1 KLTRDNIKEPMRDIR
16 RALLEADVSLP
27 VVRRFV
33 REVTERAVGVEVIR
47 GVRPEQQLVKVVND
61 QLVAL
66 MGGNV
71 AEIAYAPEGKGPTVV
86 LMAGLQGVG
95 KTTACGK
102 LALFLKKK
110 GKTSMMVATDVY
122 RPAAIEQL
130 QTLGAQVGVPVY
142 AEGTDARPVDI
153 ARQGVAA
160 AKKAGVDVVIVDTAG
175 RLQIDRS
182 MMEELRGI
190 KAAVSPTEVLLVV
203 DAMTGQEAASLV
215 AAFNAEVSITG
226 AILTKVDGDSRGGAA
241 LSVKEVSGR
250 PIKFVGEGETMS
262 ALEPFYP
269 DRMASRILGMGDVLS
284 LVEKA
289 QELMDKEDEAELRKR
304 IMEAKFDFNDML
316 KQTRM
321 MARMGSMG
329 GMLKLIPGMNKV
341 SPHRTALHPPPAL
354 HPQFHT
360 SALRPQLPHQPPC
373 LCHPPSL
380 LCAHATP
387 YPVCADSS
395 HRSSA
400 PPPPSTPLHP
410 PPPSSTLLHPPSTSI
425 THCDSCLHRCLH
437 SSHADHL
444 CPHRAGAVP
453 PPFTFLVLIILAH
466 ALAPPC
472 PSPLPRAS
480 HRTARIRGAC
490 GPGAACKKPVA
501 PPPHRQ
507 RLGQKPGAGERTD
520 LAAVPDASAHEG
532 GGRHGVWQGHA
543 RHSRPRHIGC
553 QEGTS
558 PSQQGTSPR
567 QDASCLLHVM
577 ATAMCHV
584 SRPCDDSPFGGFL
597 CFGRAVTSMQAS
609 SGKAK
614 RKKSRTGFSQQ
625 LGDNTAVAAGAKGF
639 GGRN

>member
-1 KLTRDNIKEPMRDIR
+1 MKSARCTSFTRVDPSAVDDILPSSPPSLSPSNPFNWRIFVHSRIEVRRVARHFPPDTRHGSKDDEPPCRPSSHHGRGASLAAARLVAHITCTPRIR
-16 RALLEADVSLP
+16 RSNLTCDSESSRPTASAIVAVRHQHVHRVRGVVGPPGLQGGEQRAARGTACRAVGAGGGARGGVRPAELEPGAGVDQAARARCAIGTRGSTAEPTRIPMHSSPPYPFRNSPVIRTPFLVLQVSLP

-360 SALRPQLPHQPPC
+360 SA
-373 LCHPPSL
+373 
-380 LCAHATP
+380 
-387 YPVCADSS
+387 VC
-395 HRSSA
+395 
-400 PPPPSTPLHP
+400 
-410 PPPSSTLLHPPSTSI
+410 
-425 THCDSCLHRCLH
+425 
-437 SSHADHL
+437 
-444 CPHRAGAVP
+444 
-453 PPFTFLVLIILAH
+453 FF
-466 ALAPPC
+466 
-472 PSPLPRAS
+472 SP
-480 HRTARIRGAC
+480 
-490 GPGAACKKPVA
+490 
-501 PPPHRQ
+501 
-507 RLGQKPGAGERTD
+507 
-520 LAAVPDASAHEG
+520 
-532 GGRHGVWQGHA
+532 
-543 RHSRPRHIGC
+543 
-553 QEGTS
+553 
-558 PSQQGTSPR
+558 
-567 QDASCLLHVM
+567 
-577 ATAMCHV
+577 
-584 SRPCDDSPFGGFL
+584 
-597 CFGRAVTSMQAS
+597 
-609 SGKAK
+609 
-614 RKKSRTGFSQQ
+614 
-625 LGDNTAVAAGAKGF
+625 
-639 GGRN
+639 

>member
-1 KLTRDNIKEPMRDIR
+1 MRTPWRHTLRARQGATAEPTRIPMHSSPPSSPFRNSPVNR
-16 RALLEADVSLP
+16 TPFLVLQVSLP

-33 REVTERAVGVEVIR
+33 REVTERAVGVDVIR
-47 GVRPEQQLVKVVND
+47 GVRPDQQLVKVVND

-110 GKTSMMVATDVY
+110 GKASMLVATDVY

-190 KAAVSPTEVLLVV
+190 KAAVNPTEVLLVV

-284 LVEKA
+284 FVEKA

-329 GMLKLIPGMNKV
+329 GMLKLIPGMNKLTPQQV
-341 SPHRTALHPPPAL
+341 REAEKSLKVMESMIASMTNQERADPELLAKSPSRRRRIAKGSGRS
-354 HPQFHT
+354 QEQV
-360 SALRPQLPHQPPC
+360 SALISQLFQMRVRMK
-373 LCHPPSL
+373 
-380 LCAHATP
+380 A
-387 YPVCADSS
+387 VADMVSGKS
-395 HRSSA
+395 MPA
-400 PPPPSTPLHP
+400 IPGLD
-410 PPPSSTLLHPPSTSI
+410 TS
-425 THCDSCLHRCLH
+425 
-437 SSHADHL
+437 
-444 CPHRAGAVP
+444 GA
-453 PPFTFLVLIILAH
+453 
-466 ALAPPC
+466 
-472 PSPLPRAS
+472 
-480 HRTARIRGAC
+480 
-490 GPGAACKKPVA
+490 KK
-501 PPPHRQ
+501 
-507 RLGQKPGAGERTD
+507 
-520 LAAVPDASAHEG
+520 
-532 GGRHGVWQGHA
+532 
-543 RHSRPRHIGC
+543 
-553 QEGTS
+553 
-558 PSQQGTSPR
+558 
-567 QDASCLLHVM
+567 
-577 ATAMCHV
+577 
-584 SRPCDDSPFGGFL
+584 
-597 CFGRAVTSMQAS
+597 AS

-614 RKKSRTGFSQQ
+614 RKKSRSGFSQQ